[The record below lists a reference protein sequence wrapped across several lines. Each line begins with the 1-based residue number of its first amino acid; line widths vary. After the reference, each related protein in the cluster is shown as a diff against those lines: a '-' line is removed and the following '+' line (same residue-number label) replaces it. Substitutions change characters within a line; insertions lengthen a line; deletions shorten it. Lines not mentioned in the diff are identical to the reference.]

1 MKAAMCRLYGSP
13 DVIRIEEV
21 EDPVPGEGEVLLRVR
36 AAGVNPLD
44 SHIMKGR
51 PLPMRLMFGLAR
63 PKDPRLG
70 RDVAGVVEAI
80 GPGVT
85 RFKPG
90 DEVFGASRG
99 AFAELACTNESRLAA
114 KPANMSFAQAAG
126 VAVAGL
132 TALQGFRKAG
142 LRPGM
147 KVLVNG
153 ASGGV
158 GTFAVQIA
166 KDQGA
171 WVTAVCGPSNLDL
184 VRKLGADRAID
195 YTKEDFTTGGGRYD
209 IIFDLASSHSF
220 AACKRTMTP
229 DGVLV
234 GAGVLALGTSLTR
247 LAAHML
253 GALLVS
259 RFGRAKFIT
268 STAQVSAVD
277 LDALA
282 DLMAAGKIEPVV
294 DKCYSLAETAQA
306 IRHVAPGHARGKV
319 IIEMEA

>member
-1 MKAAMCRLYGSP
+1 MCRSYGLP
-13 DVIRIEEV
+13 EVVRIEDV
-21 EDPVPGEGEVLLRVR
+21 VPPVPAEGEVLIRVR

-51 PLPMRLMFGLAR
+51 PLLVRLMFGLSR

-70 RDVAGVVEAI
+70 RDVAGVVEAV

-99 AFAELACTNESRLAA
+99 AFAELAATAESRLAI
-114 KPANMSFAQAAG
+114 KPVNISFTQAAG

-132 TALQGFRKAG
+132 TAIQGFRKAG

-166 KDQGA
+166 KAGGA
-171 WVTAVCGPSNLDL
+171 EVTAVCGPRNLDL
-184 VRKLGADRAID
+184 VRSIGADRAID
-195 YTKEDFTTGGGRYD
+195 YSKEDYTKAGERYD

-220 AACKRTMTP
+220 AAAKRAMTP
-229 DGVLV
+229 DGILV
-234 GAGVLALGTSLTR
+234 GAGILALGESFGR
-247 LAAHML
+247 LIAHML
-253 GALLVS
+253 GGKLVS

-268 STAQVSAVD
+268 STAQVSAED
-277 LDALA
+277 LAALA
-282 DLMAAGKIEPVV
+282 DLMAAGKVVPVI
-294 DKCYSLAETAQA
+294 DTCYKLGATARA
-306 IRHVAPGHARGKV
+306 IRHVATARARGKI